1 MSSGYLQINKT
12 SLINNLKKLQRLSN
26 AETGAV
32 VKADA
37 YGLGAHNITKILAQN
52 GVKTYFVAMVDEAKI
67 IREALGDSPKIYV
80 FSGLLEADTKKFINY
95 NARPILNSLDQ
106 VAFHKLNSKSL
117 PFAIQIETGINRLG
131 ITAKDWSND
140 LAIGADFVMSHLA
153 CADEPGNTENQ
164 DQLNKFI
171 NMTSEIK
178 TPKSLSATAGILLGR
193 NYHFDLTRPG
203 IGLYGGFPFTDSD
216 QVISVDLPII
226 QTKLVRKGETIGYGA
241 THTFLKDTIVATVSA
256 GYADGI
262 FRRLTDNLVLYD
274 GNIPCKCVG
283 RISMDL
289 ITVDISHL
297 DKTPNTLS
305 FIGPHQSIDQVATL
319 ANTIGHE
326 VLTSIGT
333 RYNRVYK

>member
-37 YGLGAHNITKILAQN
+37 YGLGAYNITKILAQN

-67 IREALGDSPKIYV
+67 IRESLGDSPKIYV
-80 FSGLLEADTKKFINY
+80 FSGLLEEDTKKFINY

-226 QTKLVRKGETIGYGA
+226 QTKLVSKGETIGYGA
-241 THTFLKDTIVATVSA
+241 KHTFLKDTIVATVSA